1 MDLNGTRIQ
10 ELAYYA
16 GYVFAS
22 YKGGLLATSD
32 NGMTQIAGCNQFNLS
47 CFANVSRV
55 TFVTTR
61 VFVTTETNGLYS
73 NALSELPAVAGVNDL
88 NNALNAVIT
97 ISPNRSKDNFN
108 IQLKDIQ
115 TE

>member
-1 MDLNGTRIQ
+1 
-10 ELAYYA
+10 
-16 GYVFAS
+16 
-22 YKGGLLATSD
+22 
-32 NGMTQIAGCNQFNLS
+32 
-47 CFANVSRV
+47 
-55 TFVTTR
+55 

-73 NALSELPAVAGVNDL
+73 NAFSELPAVAGVNDL
-88 NNALNAVIT
+88 KNALNGVIT

>member
-1 MDLNGTRIQ
+1 
-10 ELAYYA
+10 
-16 GYVFAS
+16 
-22 YKGGLLATSD
+22 
-32 NGMTQIAGCNQFNLS
+32 
-47 CFANVSRV
+47 
-55 TFVTTR
+55 

-73 NALSELPAVAGVNDL
+73 NSLSELPAVAGVNDL